1 MLKRYILAGAI
12 VLVAF
17 VTTGAY
23 LTHRWSTR
31 HTADLAAVAV
41 ARTEVQ
47 RALGEAAA
55 ADVTARFASDRGD
68 SLSRV
73 VATLRALGQRAGK
86 SDSAARQQF
95 SAVVVSSPDTCK
107 DVIRAANAALAAAAY
122 KDTLDVA
129 RADTAEMAADSYR
142 QSAVAAEQ
150 ALVRLTVA
158 AQHLDT
164 AAEVVVKRARPSF
177 LARIAPKVGV
187 GAAAGVAPDGRPAV
201 LPLAITLGWTF
212 R

>member
-1 MLKRYILAGAI
+1 MLA
-12 VLVAF
+12 AF

-23 LTHRWSTR
+23 LSHRWSTR

-47 RALGEAAA
+47 RALVEAGA
-55 ADVTARFASDRGD
+55 ADVLARFASDRAD
-68 SLSRV
+68 SLVRV
-73 VATLRALGQRAGK
+73 VSTLKALGARAGK
-86 SDSAARQQF
+86 SDSASRQQF
-95 SAVVVSSPDTCK
+95 AAVAVSAPDTCSEVVK
-107 DVIRAANAALAAAAY
+107 AARAALAAAAY

-164 AAEVVVKRARPSF
+164 ASGAVVKHARPSL
-177 LARIAPKVGV
+177 LARLAPHVGI